1 MPLLNTAIDPK
12 GRPEAG
18 MKFNQYAESKPRS
31 IWIFCVF
38 MPFFS
43 TSTWQPS
50 ALRGMVS
57 CAGVVPV
64 AEILLLHTIVAFAP
78 DGFESTEITSFVPCL
93 MVAQEARRHAV
104 NTEAKTRLT
113 ISPVSP
119 LRSL

>member
-1 MPLLNTAIDPK
+1 MPLLNTAIDAN

-38 MPFFS
+38 MPFCS
-43 TSTWQPS
+43 TSTRQPS
-50 ALRGMVS
+50 ALRGIVS
-57 CAGVVPV
+57 RAGVVPL
-64 AEILLLHTIVAFAP
+64 AEMLLAHMIVTFAP

-93 MVAQEARRHAV
+93 IVAQEARRHAV
-104 NTEAKTRLT
+104 NAEAKKRFT
-113 ISPVSP
+113 ISPASP

>member
-1 MPLLNTAIDPK
+1 MPLLNAAIVPN

-57 CAGVVPV
+57 RAGVVPL
-64 AEILLLHTIVAFAP
+64 AEILPAHMIVAFAP
-78 DGFESTEITSFVPCL
+78 GGFESTEITSFVPCL
-93 MVAQEARRHAV
+93 IVAQEVKRQAV
-104 NTEAKTRLT
+104 NMEAKK
-113 ISPVSP
+113 
-119 LRSL
+119 

>member
-1 MPLLNTAIDPK
+1 MPLLNAAIVPN

-43 TSTWQPS
+43 TSTWQRS

-57 CAGVVPV
+57 RAGVVPL
-64 AEILLLHTIVAFAP
+64 AEMLPAHMIVAFAP

-93 MVAQEARRHAV
+93 IVAQEVRKQQIRI
-104 NTEAKTRLT
+104 NERERFT
-113 ISPVSP
+113 ISPA
-119 LRSL
+119 